1 MKTRVAGTI
10 AAAAVVIAAA
20 LFWPGLATAQS
31 PLGED
36 MRRVAA
42 ELIVMRD
49 DAERLVAGGDL
60 SERQRDALAD
70 RVRGAAGYLPILLR
84 KADGNRRSDEIAA
97 LRAGLEAA
105 DWPTAMDSLTRLSEA
120 YPFDATGLR
129 QPADP
134 EAAAEFGQTLHEAYC
149 ISCHEGGENPD
160 WLPIPN
166 LFQMAKTMPED
177 RLLPRF
183 YNGIRGDTST
193 ALAQPMSAG
202 DIAALIAYYRATPTP
217 E

>member
-1 MKTRVAGTI
+1 MKTRFAGTCL
-10 AAAAVVIAAA
+10 AAAVLIAAA
-20 LFWPGLATAQS
+20 LLWPGIATAEG

-49 DAERLVAGGDL
+49 DAERIISGEDL
-60 SERQRDALAD
+60 TERQREALAA
-70 RVRGAAGYLPILLR
+70 RVRGAASYLPLLLR

-97 LRAGLEAA
+97 LRAALAEP
-105 DWPTAMDSLTRLSEA
+105 DWSTAIGILARLSET

-129 QPADP
+129 PPADAE
-134 EAAAEFGQTLHEAYC
+134 EAAKFGQTLHEAYC

-166 LFQMAKTMPED
+166 LFEMAKTMPEE

-183 YNGIRGDTST
+183 YNGIRGDAST

-202 DIAALIAYYRATPTP
+202 DIAALIAYYRRAPTP